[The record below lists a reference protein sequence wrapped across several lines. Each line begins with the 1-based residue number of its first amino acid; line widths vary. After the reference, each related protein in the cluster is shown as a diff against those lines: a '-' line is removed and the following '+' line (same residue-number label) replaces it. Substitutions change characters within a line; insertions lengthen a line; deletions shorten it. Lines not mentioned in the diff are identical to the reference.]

1 MDLTEDKA
9 KEVLDFL
16 AKKQGCLSIE
26 ARCACPS
33 DNWSIGCIYC
43 SYLEYNFLLLSY
55 DDNLFGKPVKSKTL
69 SYKSFLNDMLK
80 KSRDGHVV
88 KTFGRAKPFL
98 PAYSNLYDILV
109 EMDLKDGL
117 G

>member
-1 MDLTEDKA
+1 MTENKA
-9 KEVLDFL
+9 KEILNFL
-16 AKKQGCLSIE
+16 AKKQGCLNIE

-33 DNWSIGCIYC
+33 DDWGIGCIYR
-43 SYLEYNFLLLSY
+43 SYFEYNFLLLSY
-55 DDNLFGKPVKSKTL
+55 DNILFGKPVKSKTL

-80 KSRDGHVV
+80 KSKNGHVV
-88 KTFGRAKPFL
+88 KAFGIAKPFL

-117 G
+117 R